1 MDDNAQVR
9 TVSRGVWM
17 IELPPMSVGTSCNIS
32 ISGNGRVSF
41 DIGFHTLCVM
51 HFRQR
56 NRII

>member
-32 ISGNGRVSF
+32 ISGHGKFSF
-41 DIGFHTLCVM
+41 DIGFKTLYVIY
-51 HFRQR
+51 FRQR
-56 NRII
+56 SRII